1 MIAGALSRL
10 HKVKTANT
18 TQLVAKVVEAPKA
31 VTVVATAVAG
41 KTDNG
46 TFVMEPP
53 HPKFSGSE
61 PVKSDIPVA
70 KIDVDN
76 GQTKGTDTK
85 VTSDSGVKTVKPAP
99 KSGGS
104 SGLITNLYDSQDI
117 RSVISDVASQ
127 AGVTIV
133 ADDTIKE
140 QNITLEFKDT
150 SLDSALNTL
159 ALMSGAYWKKKD
171 GNLYLISKAL
181 PDSNL
186 FREFA
191 ETKIYTVH
199 NQKAASIQALLSLS
213 YKPYISVDPSTN
225 SIGVSAPKQLLEKI
239 ISDIEQA
246 DKPGKQIIVEAL
258 VTEVSVDDALNTGF
272 SWATGKFSMG
282 SDLSLNYQ
290 KAGFG
295 DIAKIQ
301 SLITDHKATLR
312 ANPRLMTIEGRESN
326 VNVGTDTYFSLLS
339 GSTTFPTSQIQ
350 LIHTG
355 IILKFTGFIGTDGSI
370 TMHLEPEVSDA
381 VVLQNGNPSSQV
393 RRSTQDVR
401 VKSGETIVIAGLVQ
415 QTMDNQI
422 VRVPVL
428 GYIPLLGEIFTQ
440 RNKTRKKIE
449 TIIMVTPKIVDDS
462 AQ

>member
-1 MIAGALSRL
+1 MKINRYQIAIATIALSGLAYGSMDHHSFSGSMIAGALSRL

-272 SWATGKFSMG
+272 SWATGKFS
-282 SDLSLNYQ
+282 
-290 KAGFG
+290 
-295 DIAKIQ
+295 
-301 SLITDHKATLR
+301 
-312 ANPRLMTIEGRESN
+312 ES
-326 VNVGTDTYFSLLS
+326 
-339 GSTTFPTSQIQ
+339 
-350 LIHTG
+350 
-355 IILKFTGFIGTDGSI
+355 K
-370 TMHLEPEVSDA
+370 
-381 VVLQNGNPSSQV
+381 SQV
-393 RRSTQDVR
+393 
-401 VKSGETIVIAGLVQ
+401 
-415 QTMDNQI
+415 
-422 VRVPVL
+422 
-428 GYIPLLGEIFTQ
+428 
-440 RNKTRKKIE
+440 
-449 TIIMVTPKIVDDS
+449 DDD
-462 AQ
+462 